1 MEYQDATVDVYSSIA
16 DYFADGMMDIFN
28 KVHPGKDA
36 NKLMDSTWDTA
47 TLIRGEVRMM
57 VDRISK

>member
-1 MEYQDATVDVYSSIA
+1 MIAT
-16 DYFADGMMDIFN
+16 FN

-36 NKLMDSTWDTA
+36 NKLMDSTWESA

-57 VDRISK
+57 IDRISK

>member
-1 MEYQDATVDVYSSIA
+1 MET
-16 DYFADGMMDIFN
+16 FN

-36 NKLMDSTWDTA
+36 NKLMDSTWDAA